1 MSIARHLF
9 SVCALGSLS
18 IAVGFAAGCGS
29 NGSKAGGTAAGGG
42 ANAIFGVTGDDG
54 GTAGDGGIV
63 LARCIV
69 ATNQCVSTC
78 GGTTTTN
85 ITGTVYDPAGRDPL
99 YGIVVY
105 VPSVP
110 PGPLPAG
117 LCYSCSA
124 LYESGM
130 PIAYTVTDA
139 AGHFTLTNVPDGAN
153 IPLVVQVGKWR
164 MQYTVPNV
172 TRCQDNDGT
181 IAAATTAAPNVLR
194 LPKNHTE
201 GDIPNIAIA
210 TGGADS
216 LECLLGRIGV
226 DKSEYTPGPGGT
238 GRLHI
243 YQGDGGANTT
253 PAAPVAS
260 TGLWPND
267 TATAVADF
275 SAYDITLLTCEGH
288 ETTGGDVGRGGF
300 GGLGGVGGGAALT
313 TMQQQALFNYATA
326 GGRVFASHFHYAW
339 FNTGP
344 FAAEN
349 LATWT
354 TGTQSYDVDPNANIE
369 TTLPGGAAF
378 PRGEAMKEWLMN
390 VNALNANDELHIV
403 QARHNAV
410 VGAANTAS
418 VPWIVTDTMANPPN
432 QTEYFSF
439 DTPFGVA
446 PIEQCG
452 RVVYSDLHVG
462 AASGDYGQTAGQD
475 QIPANSMVP
484 SGCANNALSPQEKA
498 LEFMLFDLSGC
509 ITPPDQGAGGVPP
522 PPTK

>member
-1 MSIARHLF
+1 MSVARHLF
-9 SVCALGSLS
+9 SVCALASLS
-18 IAVGFAAGCGS
+18 VAVGFAAGCGS
-29 NGSKAGGTAAGGG
+29 NANGPPGGATGGG
-42 ANAIFGVTGDDG
+42 ANAIFGIMGDDG
-54 GTAGDGGIV
+54 GDAAAE
-63 LARCIV
+63 LPRCIV
-69 ATNQCVSTC
+69 ATNQCVATC
-78 GGTTTTN
+78 SGTSTTN
-85 ITGTVYDPAGRDPL
+85 VTGTVYDPAGRNPL

-124 LYESGM
+124 LYDSGM

-139 AGHFTLTNVPDGAN
+139 AGNFTLTGVPDGAN

-164 MQYTVPNV
+164 MQYTLPNV
-172 TRCQDNDGT
+172 SKCQDNDGKV
-181 IAAATTAAPNVLR
+181 AAAMIAAPNVLR

-216 LECLLGRIGV
+216 LECLLSRIGV
-226 DKSEYTPGPGGT
+226 EKSEYVPGAGGT

-243 YQGDGGANTT
+243 FQGDQGANTT
-253 PAAPVAS
+253 PPAPVAS
-260 TGLWPND
+260 QGLWPNN

-275 SAYDITLLTCEGH
+275 SAFDITLLTCEGH
-288 ETTGGDVGRGGF
+288 ETYGAEGGGGPGGF
-300 GGLGGVGGGAALT
+300 GGGGGGTLLS

-339 FNTGP
+339 FNKGP

-354 TGTQSYDVDPNANIE
+354 PTTEMYNVDPNANIE

-378 PRGEAMKEWLMN
+378 PRGEAMKQWLMN
-390 VNALNANDELHIV
+390 VNALDANGELHIV

-418 VPWIVTDTMANPPN
+418 IPWIVTDAQAQPPD

-446 PIEQCG
+446 PVEQCG

-462 AASGDYGQTAGQD
+462 AASGDYGQKAGAD
-475 QIPANSMVP
+475 QIPMNSMVP

-509 ITPPDQGAGGVPP
+509 ITPPDQGAGGVPA